1 MFEWFI
7 NHEDPLKLC
16 EEKEVTSNSEENKD
30 DEFTDSGG
38 EESWNSRGSET
49 LERGSPGWGDEE
61 EVTISVNESGRVTEQ
76 SDQVS
81 DYTLRPDVLEN
92 LCLWDF
98 VTKTEKVTQLGSKW
112 WSEDDEDDR
121 DMNYVNDDEKCKDEN
136 AEKTR
141 DQGKDHLRTWHF
153 LADHKEHGQRM
164 LCMWKRE
171 VIPVPIGLA
180 IPRRDQMEKYERY
193 CQLML
198 ILFKPW
204 RKPGELRETS
214 TKWAMAYQHFA
225 QTMEMCHKEIVEN
238 MQVLHECRDCR
249 NDHMQMRARQR
260 GSQGGDGLYVSD
272 MCPGDELEEVDMAKA
287 LEHLTEIDRMS
298 SKKTEVLSREME
310 ICIQELENAGWYA
323 HTHERTTDDKSANE
337 VGWNLEGT
345 KALEDEW
352 KSAL

>member
-1 MFEWFI
+1 M
-7 NHEDPLKLC
+7 
-16 EEKEVTSNSEENKD
+16 TSNSEENKD

-164 LCMWKRE
+164 LCMWK
-171 VIPVPIGLA
+171 
-180 IPRRDQMEKYERY
+180 
-193 CQLML
+193 
-198 ILFKPW
+198 
-204 RKPGELRETS
+204 
-214 TKWAMAYQHFA
+214 
-225 QTMEMCHKEIVEN
+225 
-238 MQVLHECRDCR
+238 
-249 NDHMQMRARQR
+249 
-260 GSQGGDGLYVSD
+260 
-272 MCPGDELEEVDMAKA
+272 
-287 LEHLTEIDRMS
+287 
-298 SKKTEVLSREME
+298 
-310 ICIQELENAGWYA
+310 
-323 HTHERTTDDKSANE
+323 
-337 VGWNLEGT
+337 
-345 KALEDEW
+345 
-352 KSAL
+352 